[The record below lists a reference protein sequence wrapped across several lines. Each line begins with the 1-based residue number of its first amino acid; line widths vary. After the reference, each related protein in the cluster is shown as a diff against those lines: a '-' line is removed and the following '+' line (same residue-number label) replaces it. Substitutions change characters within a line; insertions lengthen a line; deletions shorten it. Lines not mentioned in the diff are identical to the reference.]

1 MRNKQCR
8 TCKEKKLKEKPED
21 EEYID
26 PDSGEIWKPIIGGW
40 ISSFGNAKNSLDK
53 VLTLCPTKFRYHI
66 NGDHQYASRLVA
78 NAFEIENYEKL
89 NDPNYV
95 VSHIDENPSNNN
107 IHNFQHILIS
117 YYIIKNK

>member
-1 MRNKQCR
+1 MRNKECR

-66 NGDHQYASRLVA
+66 NGDHQYASRLVVK
-78 NAFEIENYEKL
+78 AFQIENYEKL
-89 NDPNYV
+89 TESNYV
-95 VSHIDENPSNNN
+95 VSHIV
-107 IHNFQHILIS
+107 
-117 YYIIKNK
+117 IIICYKIKII